1 VYFFD
6 ELEITDEKHLV
17 SPKRFFLVEV
27 QILAIKKFRHY
38 YLSIGE
44 WGKYDYEITGLID
57 KRDGLME
64 LIYMK

>member
-1 VYFFD
+1 
-6 ELEITDEKHLV
+6 
-17 SPKRFFLVEV
+17 V
-27 QILAIKKFRHY
+27 QIFAIKKFRLY